1 MRHRQRAGFT
11 LTEMIVA
18 IAVVGIMAS
27 MVFPTLARAR
37 NKARQ
42 IQCTSQLRQLG
53 QALMMY
59 DMDYDRELE
68 NYPDRLTH
76 LYALKYAPDSRVF
89 VCPMDTTKATKNK
102 AGRASLKP
110 GTPGDD
116 KADWAER
123 VWNADT
129 AIAQQNSSYLYEF
142 SGRECQKYDPEYD
155 YFREDS
161 ASTWCEDALVY
172 WEDGLPWEMFF
183 VGFEFTISNVDTD
196 GARYV
201 DAEGTYGIITW
212 QEAKMWQLNNGD
224 VYVTGIAAPGMS
236 GIPSSWS
243 DDPDVQINE
252 NYTASMQRN
261 YARSWIPMLRCFWHM
276 TPSFVD
282 DEKVEE
288 VLNLALDN
296 NTFFSSPGWE
306 QTAWKY
312 GRVRY
317 EDE

>member
-1 MRHRQRAGFT
+1 MRMRHRQPGFT

-18 IAVVGIMAS
+18 IAVLGILAS
-27 MVFPTLARAR
+27 MTFPALARAR

-76 LYALKYAPDSRVF
+76 LYALKYAPDVRVF
-89 VCPMDTTKATKNK
+89 VCPMDSTKATKNSSGK
-102 AGRASLKP
+102 ASLKP

-116 KADWAER
+116 KSDWAER

-129 AIAQQNSSYLYEF
+129 AIPQQNCSYLYEF
-142 SGRECQKYDPEYD
+142 SGRVCETYDI
-155 YFREDS
+155 DS
-161 ASTWCEDALVY
+161 GIWDGSPSTWPEDVLVE
-172 WEDGLPWEMFF
+172 WIDGDPFWIPEPESMDL
-183 VGFEFTISNVDTD
+183 THD
-196 GARYV
+196 GIV
-201 DAEGTYGIITW
+201 TW
-212 QEAKMWQLNNGD
+212 QEAKLWQLNNAD
-224 VYVTGIAAPGMS
+224 VYVTGVSGPGDF
-236 GIPSSWS
+236 GIPDSWS
-243 DDPDVQINE
+243 WDPWEQINE
-252 NYTASMQRN
+252 NFTAPPQKN
-261 YARSWIPMLRCFWHM
+261 YPRSWLPMLRCFWHM

-296 NTFFSSPGWE
+296 NTFFSAPGWE

-312 GRVRY
+312 GRTNY
-317 EDE
+317 GLEE